1 MESRPFVMRPIWG
14 MAAGEEAPV
23 GCPIVSV
30 FATLLWRRA
39 VSNKAIR
46 RALMLR
52 CSKFLL
58 LVNRL
63 FTLHWQFGGMAQNLF
78 RLDGK
83 IAFVSGSRG
92 HLGAAMVQALAGA
105 GAHVIVNGRDAAALE
120 SFAAGLRAQGF
131 CVEAAAFDAHDGAKI
146 RSFFGALPRLDVLV
160 NNIGFM
166 QGKAFDA
173 LTQQDF
179 AATYAATVT
188 SAFESVRAAL
198 PALRAGVAAAGDAS
212 VVNIASMYGQV
223 APDARLYDQRTQQS
237 PFHYGPAKA
246 GLIQLSRHLA
256 AELGCEKIRV
266 NALVPG
272 AFPQPGKMPA
282 GLEEKLAGKT
292 MLGRIGQAEEI
303 GGPLLFLA
311 SPASRYV
318 TGASL
323 NVDGGWTAW

>member
-1 MESRPFVMRPIWG
+1 
-14 MAAGEEAPV
+14 
-23 GCPIVSV
+23 
-30 FATLLWRRA
+30 
-39 VSNKAIR
+39 
-46 RALMLR
+46 
-52 CSKFLL
+52 
-58 LVNRL
+58 
-63 FTLHWQFGGMAQNLF
+63 MAQNLF

-83 IAFVSGSRG
+83 TAFVSGSRG
-92 HLGAAMVQALAGA
+92 HLGAAMARALGAA
-105 GAHVIVNGRDAAALE
+105 GAHVIVNGRDGPALD
-120 SFAAGLRAQGF
+120 SFAADLKAQGF
-131 CVEAAAFDAHDGAKI
+131 SVEAAAFDAHDVAKI
-146 RSFFGALPRLDVLV
+146 RGFFGGLKRLDVLV

-166 QGKAFDA
+166 QSKSFAGLSAE
-173 LTQQDF
+173 DF

-198 PALRAGVAAAGDAS
+198 PALRAAVAASGDAS
-212 VVNIASMYGQV
+212 VINIASLYGQV
-223 APDARLYDQRTQQS
+223 APDARLYDERSQQS
-237 PFHYGPAKA
+237 PFQYGPAKA

-256 AELGCEKIRV
+256 AELGPEKIRV

-282 GLEEKLAGKT
+282 GLEDRLAGKT
-292 MLGRIGQAEEI
+292 MLGRIGQADEI

>member
-1 MESRPFVMRPIWG
+1 M
-14 MAAGEEAPV
+14 
-23 GCPIVSV
+23 
-30 FATLLWRRA
+30 T
-39 VSNKAIR
+39 
-46 RALMLR
+46 
-52 CSKFLL
+52 
-58 LVNRL
+58 
-63 FTLHWQFGGMAQNLF
+63 QDLF
-78 RLDGK
+78 RLDGR

-120 SFAAGLRAQGF
+120 TFAAGWAGQGLS
-131 CVEAAAFDAHDGAKI
+131 VEAAAFDAHDVGKI
-146 RSFFGALPRLDVLV
+146 RAFFGGLKRLDVLV

-166 QGKAFDA
+166 QGKAFADLA
-173 LTQQDF
+173 PEDF

-188 SAFESVRAAL
+188 TAFESVRAAL
-198 PALRAGVAAAGDAS
+198 PALRAGVAASGDAS

-223 APDARLYDQRTQQS
+223 APDARLYDRREQQS

-256 AELGCEKIRV
+256 AELGAEKIRV

-272 AFPQPGKMPA
+272 TFPQPGKMPA
-282 GLEEKLAGKT
+282 GLEDRLAGKT
-292 MLGRIGQAEEI
+292 MLGRIGQAGEI

-311 SPASRYV
+311 APASRYV